1 MDNSLIKFSQRKIKK
16 SYRSITGHFPSIKN
30 NTSIG
35 FESKLE
41 KAHFLVLEF
50 DNEVVSYQEQPQIEI
65 FVNGKKQIYSADCYI
80 KRSNN
85 SNKKDSIVE
94 VKYTN
99 EIEKRKDYFE
109 KKFEATTISANK
121 LNLDFEVYTEKI
133 HSEIYLDNLD
143 FLYRYK
149 LQPIENKY
157 EEQVLEMVNKNNK
170 NNKISAFNLA
180 NLISEN
186 PIEYGLI
193 SNCIWDLVCKEKL
206 KTNLE
211 LSKITMN
218 SLVELSYE

>member
-1 MDNSLIKFSQRKIKK
+1 MNHSVYFSQRNIKK
-16 SYRSITGHFPSIKN
+16 NYRSITGHFPSIKN

-41 KAHFLVLEF
+41 KAHFLYLEF
-50 DNEVVSYQEQPQIEI
+50 DNEVISYQEQPQVEI
-65 FVNGKKQIYSADCYI
+65 YINGKDKIYSADCYI
-80 KRSNN
+80 KRSKN

-109 KKFEATTISANK
+109 KKFEAAKISANK
-121 LNLDFEVYTEKI
+121 LNLDFEIYTENI

-157 EEQVLEMVNKNNK
+157 EDQILATIINK
-170 NNKISAFNLA
+170 NNKISAFDLA
-180 NLISEN
+180 NLISKN

>member
-1 MDNSLIKFSQRKIKK
+1 MENITLKFSQRKIKK
-16 SYRSITGHFPSIKN
+16 NYRSITGHFPSIKN

-41 KAHFLVLEF
+41 KAHFLSLEF
-50 DNEVVSYQEQPQIEI
+50 DNEVISYQEQPQIEI
-65 FVNGKKQIYSADCYI
+65 CINGNDKIYSADCYI
-80 KRSNN
+80 KRAKISL
-85 SNKKDSIVE
+85 KKDSIVE

-157 EEQVLEMVNKNNK
+157 EDQILKMVSKNH
-170 NNKISAFNLA
+170 KISAFDLA
-180 NLISEN
+180 NLVSEN
-186 PIEYGLI
+186 PREYGLI

-218 SLVELSYE
+218 SLLELSYE

>member
-1 MDNSLIKFSQRKIKK
+1 MNNHYLYFSQRKIKK
-16 SYRSITGHFPSIKN
+16 TYRSITGHFPSIKN

-41 KAHFLVLEF
+41 KAHFLSLEF
-50 DNEVVSYQEQPQIEI
+50 DNEVISYQEQPQIKI
-65 FVNGKKQIYSADCYI
+65 YINGQDKIYSADCYI
-80 KRSNN
+80 KRTKTSL
-85 SNKKDSIVE
+85 KKDSIVE

-99 EIEKRKDYFE
+99 EIEKRKEYFE
-109 KKFEATTISANK
+109 KKFESAKTSANK

-133 HSEIYLDNLD
+133 HSETYLDNLD

-157 EEQVLEMVNKNNK
+157 EVQMLKILNKK
-170 NNKISAFNLA
+170 NKISAFDLA
-180 NLISEN
+180 NLVSEN

>member
-1 MDNSLIKFSQRKIKK
+1 MSRKM
-16 SYRSITGHFPSIKN
+16 T
-30 NTSIG
+30 
-35 FESKLE
+35 
-41 KAHFLVLEF
+41 
-50 DNEVVSYQEQPQIEI
+50 Q
-65 FVNGKKQIYSADCYI
+65 YSADCYI
-80 KRSNN
+80 KRAKTSL
-85 SNKKDSIVE
+85 KKDSIVE
-94 VKYTN
+94 VKYTS

-109 KKFEATTISANK
+109 KKFEAAKISANK
-121 LNLDFEVYTEKI
+121 LNLDFEIYTENI

-157 EEQVLEMVNKNNK
+157 EDQILKILNKK
-170 NNKISAFNLA
+170 NKISAFDLA
-180 NLISEN
+180 NLVSEN

-218 SLVELSYE
+218 SLLELSYE

>member
-1 MDNSLIKFSQRKIKK
+1 MNHSVYFSQRNIKK
-16 SYRSITGHFPSIKN
+16 NYRSITGHFPSIKN

-41 KAHFLVLEF
+41 KAHFLSLEF
-50 DNEVVSYQEQPQIEI
+50 DNEVISYQEQPQIEI
-65 FVNGKKQIYSADCYI
+65 CINGNDKIYSADCYI
-80 KRSNN
+80 KRAKN
-85 SNKKDSIVE
+85 SLKKDSIVE
-94 VKYTN
+94 VKYTS
-99 EIEKRKDYFE
+99 EIEKKKDYFE
-109 KKFEATTISANK
+109 KKFEASTISANK

-157 EEQVLEMVNKNNK
+157 KDKILKILNK
-170 NNKISAFNLA
+170 NNKISAFDLA
-180 NLISEN
+180 NLISKN

>member
-1 MDNSLIKFSQRKIKK
+1 MENSAIKFSQRKIEKN
-16 SYRSITGHFPSIKN
+16 YRSITGHFPSIKN

-41 KAHFLVLEF
+41 KANFLALEF
-50 DNEVVSYQEQPQIEI
+50 DNEVIFYQEQPQIEI
-65 FVNGKKQIYSADCYI
+65 FFNGKNQIYSADCYI
-80 KRSNN
+80 KRSKN

-99 EIEKRKDYFE
+99 EIEKRKEYFE
-109 KKFEATTISANK
+109 NKFEAAKTSTNK
-121 LNLDFEVYTEKI
+121 LNLDFEIYTEKI

-157 EEQVLEMVNKNNK
+157 EDQILKMVNKNH
-170 NNKISAFNLA
+170 KISAFDLA

-211 LSKITMN
+211 LARITMN
-218 SLVELSYE
+218 SLVELYYE

>member
-1 MDNSLIKFSQRKIKK
+1 MENSAIKFSQRKIKK
-16 SYRSITGHFPSIKN
+16 NYRSITGHFPSIKN

-41 KAHFLVLEF
+41 KAHFLSLEF
-50 DNEVVSYQEQPQIEI
+50 DNEVISYQEQPQIEI
-65 FVNGKKQIYSADCYI
+65 CINGNDKIYSADCYI
-80 KRSNN
+80 KRDKTSLKN
-85 SNKKDSIVE
+85 DSIVE

-99 EIEKRKDYFE
+99 EIEKRKEYFE
-109 KKFEATTISANK
+109 KKFESAKTSVNK

-157 EEQVLEMVNKNNK
+157 ENQILKMVNKNH
-170 NNKISAFNLA
+170 KISAFDLA
-180 NLISEN
+180 NLISKN
-186 PIEYGLI
+186 PIEYALI

>member
-1 MDNSLIKFSQRKIKK
+1 MKNTTMHFSQRKIKK
-16 SYRSITGHFPSIKN
+16 NYRSITGHFPSIKN

-41 KAHFLVLEF
+41 KAHFLSLEF
-50 DNEVVSYQEQPQIEI
+50 DNEVISYQEQPQIEI
-65 FVNGKKQIYSADCYI
+65 CINGNDKIYSADCYI

-99 EIEKRKDYFE
+99 EIEKRKEYFE
-109 KKFEATTISANK
+109 KKFEAATISANK
-121 LNLDFEVYTEKI
+121 LSLEFEIYTEKI

-157 EEQVLEMVNKNNK
+157 KDQILKILNKK
-170 NNKISAFNLA
+170 NKISAFDLA
-180 NLISEN
+180 NLVSEN

>member
-1 MDNSLIKFSQRKIKK
+1 MENPIIKFSQRKIKK
-16 SYRSITGHFPSIKN
+16 NYRSITGHFPSIKN

-41 KAHFLVLEF
+41 KAHFLSLEF
-50 DNEVVSYQEQPQIEI
+50 DNEVISYQEQPQIKI
-65 FVNGKKQIYSADCYI
+65 YINGQDKIYSADCYI
-80 KRSNN
+80 KRTKTSL
-85 SNKKDSIVE
+85 KKDSIVE

-99 EIEKRKDYFE
+99 EIEKRKEYFE
-109 KKFEATTISANK
+109 KKFESAKTSANK

-133 HSEIYLDNLD
+133 HSETYLDNLD

-157 EEQVLEMVNKNNK
+157 EVQILKILNKK
-170 NNKISAFNLA
+170 NKISAFDLA
-180 NLISEN
+180 NLVSEN

>member
-1 MDNSLIKFSQRKIKK
+1 MENSAIKFSQRKIKK
-16 SYRSITGHFPSIKN
+16 NYRSITGHFPSIKN

-41 KAHFLVLEF
+41 KAHFLSLEF
-50 DNEVVSYQEQPQIEI
+50 DNEVISYQEQPQIEI
-65 FVNGKKQIYSADCYI
+65 GINGKDKIYSADCYI
-80 KRSNN
+80 KRAKS
-85 SNKKDSIVE
+85 SLKKDSIVE

-99 EIEKRKDYFE
+99 EIEKRKKYFE
-109 KKFEATTISANK
+109 KKFEAAKNSVNK

-149 LQPIENKY
+149 LQPIKNKY
-157 EEQVLEMVNKNNK
+157 EDQILKILNK
-170 NNKISAFNLA
+170 NNKISAFDLA

>member
-1 MDNSLIKFSQRKIKK
+1 MKNPTLYFSQRKIKK
-16 SYRSITGHFPSIKN
+16 NYRSITGHFPSIKN

-41 KAHFLVLEF
+41 KAHFLSLEF
-50 DNEVVSYQEQPQIEI
+50 DNEVISYQEQPQIEI
-65 FVNGKKQIYSADCYI
+65 CINGKDKIYSADCYI
-80 KRSNN
+80 KRAKN
-85 SNKKDSIVE
+85 SLKKDSIVE

-99 EIEKRKDYFE
+99 EIEKRKEYFE
-109 KKFEATTISANK
+109 KKFEAAKTSANK
-121 LNLDFEVYTEKI
+121 LNLDFEIYTEKI

-157 EEQVLEMVNKNNK
+157 EDQILKMVNKNH
-170 NNKISAFNLA
+170 KISAFDLA
-180 NLISEN
+180 NLISKN
-186 PIEYGLI
+186 PIEYALI

>member
-1 MDNSLIKFSQRKIKK
+1 M
-16 SYRSITGHFPSIKN
+16 
-30 NTSIG
+30 
-35 FESKLE
+35 
-41 KAHFLVLEF
+41 EF
-50 DNEVVSYQEQPQIEI
+50 DNEVISYQEQPQIEI

-80 KRSNN
+80 QRIKN
-85 SNKKDSIVE
+85 SSKKDSIVE
-94 VKYTN
+94 VKYTK
-99 EIEKRKDYFE
+99 ELEKRKDYFE
-109 KKFEATTISANK
+109 ERFQSATISANK
-121 LNLDFEVYTEKI
+121 LNLDFEIYTEKI

-157 EEQVLEMVNKNNK
+157 ENQILKIVNKNH
-170 NNKISAFNLA
+170 KISAFDLA
-180 NLISEN
+180 NLVSEN

>member
-1 MDNSLIKFSQRKIKK
+1 MEDSSIKFSKRKIKK
-16 SYRSITGHFPSIKN
+16 NYRSITGHFPSIKN

-41 KAHFLVLEF
+41 KAHFLSLEF
-50 DNEVVSYQEQPQIEI
+50 DNEVISYQEQPQVEI
-65 FVNGKKQIYSADCYI
+65 CINGKDKIYSADCYI
-80 KRSNN
+80 KRAKISL
-85 SNKKDSIVE
+85 KKDSIVD
-94 VKYTN
+94 VQYTN
-99 EIEKRKDYFE
+99 EIEKRKEYFE
-109 KKFEATTISANK
+109 KKFEAATISANK
-121 LNLDFEVYTEKI
+121 LSLEFEIYTEKI

-170 NNKISAFNLA
+170 ISAFDLA
-180 NLISEN
+180 NLISKN

-193 SNCIWDLVCKEKL
+193 SNCILDLVCKEKL

-211 LSKITMN
+211 LAKITMN

>member
-1 MDNSLIKFSQRKIKK
+1 MEDSLIKFSQRKIKK

-41 KAHFLVLEF
+41 KAHFLSLEF
-50 DNEVVSYQEQPQIEI
+50 DNEVISYQEQPQVEI
-65 FVNGKKQIYSADCYI
+65 CINGKDKIYSADCYI

-99 EIEKRKDYFE
+99 EIEKRKEYFE
-109 KKFEATTISANK
+109 KKFEAATISANK
-121 LNLDFEVYTEKI
+121 LSLEFEIYTEKI

-157 EEQVLEMVNKNNK
+157 EDQILKMVSKNH
-170 NNKISAFNLA
+170 KIYAFDLA
-180 NLISEN
+180 NLVSEN
-186 PIEYGLI
+186 PREYGLI

-218 SLVELSYE
+218 SLLELSYE

>member
-1 MDNSLIKFSQRKIKK
+1 MNHSVYFSQRNIKK
-16 SYRSITGHFPSIKN
+16 NYRSITGHFPSIKN

-41 KAHFLVLEF
+41 KAHFLSLEF
-50 DNEVVSYQEQPQIEI
+50 DNEVISYQEQPQIKI
-65 FVNGKKQIYSADCYI
+65 YINGQDKIYSADCYI
-80 KRSNN
+80 KRTKTSL
-85 SNKKDSIVE
+85 KKDSIVE

-99 EIEKRKDYFE
+99 EIEKRKEYFE
-109 KKFEATTISANK
+109 KKFESAKTSVNK

-157 EEQVLEMVNKNNK
+157 EDQILKILNKK
-170 NNKISAFNLA
+170 NKISAFDLA

-211 LSKITMN
+211 LAKITMN
-218 SLVELSYE
+218 SLVELYYE

>member
-1 MDNSLIKFSQRKIKK
+1 MEDSLIKFSQRKIKK
-16 SYRSITGHFPSIKN
+16 NYRSITGHFPSIKN
-30 NTSIG
+30 NTSLG

-41 KAHFLVLEF
+41 KANFLALEF
-50 DNEVVSYQEQPQIEI
+50 DNEVIFYQEQPQIEI
-65 FVNGKKQIYSADCYI
+65 FFNGKNQIYSADCYI
-80 KRSNN
+80 KRSKN

-99 EIEKRKDYFE
+99 EIEKRKEYFE
-109 KKFEATTISANK
+109 NKFEAAKTSVNK

-157 EEQVLEMVNKNNK
+157 EDQILKMVSKNH
-170 NNKISAFNLA
+170 KISAFDLA
-180 NLISEN
+180 NLVSEN
-186 PIEYGLI
+186 PREYGLI

-206 KTNLE
+206 KTNLV
-211 LSKITMN
+211 LAKITMN
-218 SLVELSYE
+218 SLLELSYE

>member
-1 MDNSLIKFSQRKIKK
+1 MEDSLIKFSQRKIRKN
-16 SYRSITGHFPSIKN
+16 YLSITGHFPSIKN

-41 KAHFLVLEF
+41 KAHFLSLEF
-50 DNEVVSYQEQPQIEI
+50 DNEVISYQEQPQIEI
-65 FVNGKKQIYSADCYI
+65 CINGNDKIYSADCYI
-80 KRSNN
+80 KKAKN
-85 SNKKDSIVE
+85 SLKKDSIVE
-94 VKYTN
+94 VKYTS
-99 EIEKRKDYFE
+99 EIEKKKDYFE
-109 KKFEATTISANK
+109 KKFEASTISANK

-157 EEQVLEMVNKNNK
+157 KDQILKILNKK
-170 NNKISAFNLA
+170 NKISAFDLA
-180 NLISEN
+180 NLVSEN

>member
-1 MDNSLIKFSQRKIKK
+1 MNHSVYFSQRNIKK
-16 SYRSITGHFPSIKN
+16 NYRSITGHFPSIKN

-41 KAHFLVLEF
+41 KAHFLSLEF
-50 DNEVVSYQEQPQIEI
+50 DNEVISYQEQPQIEI
-65 FVNGKKQIYSADCYI
+65 CINGNDKIYSADCYI
-80 KRSNN
+80 KRAKTSL
-85 SNKKDSIVE
+85 KKDSIVE
-94 VKYTN
+94 VKYTS

-109 KKFEATTISANK
+109 KKFEAAKISANK
-121 LNLDFEVYTEKI
+121 LNLDFEIYTENI

-157 EEQVLEMVNKNNK
+157 EDQILKIVNKNH
-170 NNKISAFNLA
+170 KISAFDLA

-218 SLVELSYE
+218 SLLELSYE

>member
-1 MDNSLIKFSQRKIKK
+1 MKNPDINFSKRQIKK
-16 SYRSITGHFPSIKN
+16 NYRSITGHFPSIKN

-41 KAHFLVLEF
+41 KAHFLSLEF
-50 DNEVVSYQEQPQIEI
+50 DNEVISYQEQPQVEI
-65 FVNGKKQIYSADCYI
+65 CINGKDKIYSADCYI
-80 KRSNN
+80 KRTKN

-133 HSEIYLDNLD
+133 HSEIYLDNLN

-157 EEQVLEMVNKNNK
+157 ENQILKMVNKNH
-170 NNKISAFNLA
+170 KISAFDLA
-180 NLISEN
+180 NLISKN
-186 PIEYGLI
+186 PIEYALI

>member
-1 MDNSLIKFSQRKIKK
+1 MENSAIKFSQRTINKN
-16 SYRSITGHFPSIKN
+16 YRSITGHFPSIKN

-41 KAHFLVLEF
+41 KAHFLSLEF
-50 DNEVVSYQEQPQIEI
+50 DNEVISYQEQPQIEI
-65 FVNGKKQIYSADCYI
+65 CINGNDKIYSADCYI
-80 KRSNN
+80 KRAKTSL
-85 SNKKDSIVE
+85 KKDSIVE
-94 VKYTN
+94 VKYTS

-109 KKFEATTISANK
+109 KKFEAVKISANK
-121 LNLDFEVYTEKI
+121 LNLDFEIYTENI

-157 EEQVLEMVNKNNK
+157 EDQILKMVSKNH
-170 NNKISAFNLA
+170 KISAFDLA
-180 NLISEN
+180 NLVSEN
-186 PIEYGLI
+186 PREYGLI

-218 SLVELSYE
+218 SLLELSYE

>member
-1 MDNSLIKFSQRKIKK
+1 MKDSVIKFSQRKIKK
-16 SYRSITGHFPSIKN
+16 NYRSITGHFPSIKN

-41 KAHFLVLEF
+41 KAHFLSLEF
-50 DNEVVSYQEQPQIEI
+50 DNEVISYQEQPQIEI

-80 KRSNN
+80 QRIKN
-85 SNKKDSIVE
+85 SSKKDSIVE

-99 EIEKRKDYFE
+99 EIEKKKEYFE
-109 KKFEATTISANK
+109 NKFEAAKTSANK
-121 LNLDFEVYTEKI
+121 LNLDFEIYTEKI

-157 EEQVLEMVNKNNK
+157 EDQILKMVSKNH
-170 NNKISAFNLA
+170 KISAFDLA

>member
-1 MDNSLIKFSQRKIKK
+1 MKNPDINFSKRQIKK
-16 SYRSITGHFPSIKN
+16 NYRSITGHFPSIKN

-41 KAHFLVLEF
+41 KAHFLSLEF
-50 DNEVVSYQEQPQIEI
+50 DNEVISYQEQPQVEI
-65 FVNGKKQIYSADCYI
+65 CINGKDKIYSADCYI
-80 KRSNN
+80 KRTKN

-157 EEQVLEMVNKNNK
+157 ENQILKLLNKNH
-170 NNKISAFNLA
+170 KISAFTLVNLV
-180 NLISEN
+180 SEN

-218 SLVELSYE
+218 SLVELYYE